1 MSEQYHWQRLSN
13 GFDVE
18 LNYGVPVKISD
29 NGKDGEI
36 SPDTLIQEIRELTG
50 FNVNLG
56 EWGPGENSGE
66 HEALL
71 NVSHK
76 QLDDV
81 LRRFAIGSASV
92 FVDRFGKAIDS
103 DAVDWDS
110 TEYAYDFNWAM
121 KCCNLN
127 WSDVD
132 KNAHF
137 AAYAKAMHEE
147 TLRLV
152 QERP

>member
-29 NGKDGEI
+29 NGKDEEI

-103 DAVDWDS
+103 DDVDWDS

>member
-1 MSEQYHWQRLSN
+1 MSEQYHWQRLNN

-18 LNYGVPVKISD
+18 LNYDVPVKISD
-29 NGKDGEI
+29 NGKAGEI

-71 NVSHK
+71 YVSHK

-81 LRRFAIGSASV
+81 LRRLAIGSASV
-92 FVDRFGKAIDS
+92 FVDRFHKAIDLH
-103 DAVDWDS
+103 DVDWDS
-110 TEYAYDFNWAM
+110 AEYTYDFNRAL
-121 KCCNLN
+121 KYCNLN

-132 KNAHF
+132 KNAHYG
-137 AAYAKAMHEE
+137 AYAKAMHEE
-147 TLRLV
+147 SLRLAS
-152 QERP
+152 EHP